1 MIGRSYWVSV
11 AFGVGLIALFIGE
24 RLLAGGVGR
33 GVLSGAGALLI
44 LAAIALRTLRLVRA
58 EGERRRVER
67 TLLVLLLVGVGAL
80 LLYALQ
86 SDLWANLAG
95 AGLSKTSQKFASILA
110 ALWPLALAFSVL
122 PTFLVEMSY
131 AAMQRAPRVEAGRVR
146 DAVLSGVGLASALA
160 FSFSVYYVAS
170 ERDVKADFSY
180 FRTARPGEA
189 TRNIVRALDQP
200 IEVSLFFP
208 PANEVR
214 EQVTEYVT
222 DLARESP
229 NFKVS
234 TWDQALDPKKAK
246 DLGVTGNGTIVLA
259 RGARRELLPI
269 GLELDRARGQLRSFD
284 QDFQKK
290 LLALAKARRTIY
302 FTTGH
307 GERSSDKTAPAD
319 QRWTVRLLRE
329 AYGEQNY
336 EVRDLGPAEGLASAV
351 PADAAAVV
359 VPGPTRAFL
368 PEEISA
374 LKAYLDQGGRVFLA
388 LDPEAGLDFKDLLA
402 PFGIR
407 FVPVTL
413 ASDQVFVARTRQIS
427 DRANIATASYS
438 SHPSVT
444 TAGRLGGRA
453 PLVLFGAGFVEA
465 VGQRPEGV
473 RLDFPV
479 HSHPS
484 TWNDI
489 NGNFELD
496 APAEA
501 RKTYELAAALGRP
514 RPPQG
519 GKPVPETRLMVL
531 ADSDALGDPVIE
543 NPGNAYLAL
552 DGMKWLLGDDLI
564 IGEIASEE
572 DVPIQHTRK
581 QDVFWFYSTVFL
593 APALVLGAGFFATRR
608 RGGRGRRRGTSQAA
622 QPVEAAR

>member
-1 MIGRSYWVSV
+1 MIARSYWASIG
-11 AFGVGLIALFIGE
+11 FGAGLIALFMGE
-24 RLLAGGVGR
+24 RLLGGGAGR
-33 GVLSGAGALLI
+33 AILSGAGALLV
-44 LAAIALRTLRLVRA
+44 LAAIALRTLRLLRA
-58 EGERRRVER
+58 QGERRQVER

-86 SDLWANLAG
+86 SDLWAKVAG
-95 AGLSKTSQKFASILA
+95 AGLSKTSPKLASVLG
-110 ALWPLALAFSVL
+110 ALWPVALAFSVL

-131 AAMQRAPRVEAGRVR
+131 AAMQRAPHVELGRIR
-146 DAVLSGVGLASALA
+146 DAVLSGVGLASAVVFA
-160 FSFSVYYVAS
+160 FSVYYVAS
-170 ERDVKADFSY
+170 ERDAKADFSY

-200 IEVSLFFP
+200 LEVHLFFP

-234 TWDQALDPKKAK
+234 IWDQALDPKKAK
-246 DLGVTGNGTIVLA
+246 DLGVTGNGTLVVA
-259 RGARRELLPI
+259 RGARRELMPV
-269 GLELDRARGQLRSFD
+269 GLEMDKSRSQLRSFD
-284 QDFQKK
+284 QEFQKR
-290 LLALAKARRTIY
+290 LLALAKARRTVY

-307 GERSSDKTAPAD
+307 GERSSDKAEPTD

-336 EVRDLGPAEGLASAV
+336 DVRNLSTAEGLATAV

-359 VPGPTRAFL
+359 IPGPTRAFL

-374 LKAYLDQGGRVFLA
+374 LHAYLDQGGRVLLA
-388 LDPEAGLDFKDLLA
+388 LDPEAGLDFKELLT
-402 PFGIR
+402 PFGVR
-407 FVPVTL
+407 FVPTVL
-413 ASDQVFVARTRQIS
+413 ASDQAFLARTRQVS
-427 DRANIATASYS
+427 DRINIATASYS

-444 TAGRLGGRA
+444 TAGRLGARA
-453 PLVLFGAGFVEA
+453 PLLMFGAGSLEA
-465 VGQRPEGV
+465 VGQRPERV

-484 TWNDI
+484 TWNDA

-496 APAEA
+496 APPEA
-501 RKTYELAAALGRP
+501 RRTYELAAAIGRP
-514 RPPQG
+514 RPDA
-519 GKPVPETRLMVL
+519 GKGKPETRMMVL

-564 IGEIASEE
+564 IGEISSEE
-572 DVPIQHTRK
+572 DAPIQHTRK

-608 RGGRGRRRGTSQAA
+608 RGGGKRRRARRDAA
-622 QPVEAAR
+622 QPAEAVR